1 MCSQGKT
8 VRKGTWIPILA
19 HIRLHL
25 RALGIDGYDEER
37 GMKSL
42 LLPAANF
49 FHNLLLAAETGLG
62 FD

>member
-1 MCSQGKT
+1 MKQTSIGH
-8 VRKGTWIPILA
+8 GSSLDSP
-19 HIRLHL
+19 
-25 RALGIDGYDEER
+25 IDGYDEER
-37 GMKSL
+37 VMKSL